1 MGIPQPAH
9 YRLALEDM
17 EPAHWIAWALDLPG
31 CYSSAT
37 TLERAVAD
45 APAAIAAY
53 FAWRSE
59 QDCSFPI
66 PSGTIETEVVET
78 VHAFAAK
85 DEPDTIVN
93 AFFEDDRRPLAG
105 WEIQNALQVLDC
117 TRRDLDAVIGAMRPE
132 QRSKPDARPAGRE
145 TPADLL
151 RHIADAENW
160 YFSQLGLALAEEQL
174 PVDPPERLA
183 AVRAHS
189 RAQLRQLAGEA
200 RITVAHDEAWSARK
214 IVRRMLWH
222 ERDHTQQIA
231 RMLKAP

>member
-1 MGIPQPAH
+1 MSITQPAR

-31 CYSSAT
+31 CYSRAAT
-37 TLERAVAD
+37 SEKAVSD

-59 QDCSFPI
+59 QDCSFPT
-66 PSGTIETEVVET
+66 PSGTFETQVVET
-78 VHAFAAK
+78 FHAFSAK
-85 DEPDTIVN
+85 DASDTIVN

-105 WEIQNALQVLDC
+105 WEIQNALQVLDW
-117 TRRDLDAVIGAMRPE
+117 TRRDLDALIGAMRPE
-132 QRSKPDARPAGRE
+132 QRSTPDARPAGRE

-160 YFSQLGLALAEEQL
+160 YFSQMGLALAKEQL

-183 AVRAHS
+183 AVRDNS
-189 RAQLRQLAGEA
+189 RAQLRLWAGEA
-200 RITVAHDEAWSARK
+200 RITVAHAEQWSARK

-231 RMLKAP
+231 RMLKS

>member
-1 MGIPQPAH
+1 MNSVTR

-17 EPAHWIAWALDLPG
+17 EPGHWIAWALDLPG

-37 TLERAVAD
+37 TLEKAVAD

-66 PSGTIETEVVET
+66 PSGTVETQVVET
-78 VHAFAAK
+78 FQAFAAK
-85 DEPDTIVN
+85 DAPDTIVN
-93 AFFEDDRRPLAG
+93 AFFEDDRRPLAN
-105 WEIQNALQVLDC
+105 WEIQSALLMLEW
-117 TRRDLDAVIGAMRPE
+117 TRRDLDVVIKAMRPE

-160 YFSQLGLALAEEQL
+160 YLSQLGLALAKEHL

-183 AVRAHS
+183 AVRANS
-189 RAQLRQLAGEA
+189 RAQLRLLAGEA
-200 RITVAHDEAWSARK
+200 GFTMAHAEQWSARK

-231 RMLKAP
+231 RMLKA

>member
-1 MGIPQPAH
+1 MTIPQPPR

-17 EPAHWIAWALDLPG
+17 EPAHWIAWALDVPG
-31 CYSSAT
+31 CYSNAP
-37 TLERAVAD
+37 TLKEAVAN

-53 FAWRSE
+53 FGWRSE

-66 PSGTIETEVVET
+66 PSDTIETRVVET
-78 VHAFAAK
+78 FHAFAAR
-85 DEPDTIVN
+85 DGSDTIVN
-93 AFFEDDRRPLAG
+93 GFFEDDRRPLAS
-105 WEIQNALQVLDC
+105 WEIQNALQVLDW
-117 TRRDLDAVIGAMRPE
+117 TRRDLDAVIVAMRPE

-160 YFSQLGLALAEEQL
+160 YFSHLGLALGTGLL
-174 PVDPPERLA
+174 PIDPPERLA
-183 AVRAHS
+183 AVRANS
-189 RAQLRQLAGEA
+189 RAQLRLLAGEA
-200 RITVAHDEAWSARK
+200 RITLAHAEQWSARK

-231 RMLKAP
+231 RMLKAH